1 MTENATDATN
11 ETQKTE
17 NQNAEN
23 QNTQNQNT
31 VTQKYNDVIPEPQ
44 PGQKTETQPEA
55 KAEARPETKPDTKP
69 ETKPDTK
76 PEPRPDSRETP
87 RTTGAAGAAKGGEVP
102 DIAGGA
108 TSTAV
113 AETLSGLRE
122 ENERLRVE
130 RDGLID
136 RLARLQAEFDNARK
150 REQRER
156 ADYRAFAVADAVE
169 QFLPVLDNFRLALN
183 AKGTAEQLRTGVE
196 LIAKQMDEVLRTL
209 NVTPVET
216 VGQPFDPR
224 VHEALESVE
233 RTDLPDH
240 QVIDEVRR
248 GYRIKERL
256 LRPALVR
263 ISVNPNLSEA

>member
-1 MTENATDATN
+1 MTENATDTSN
-11 ETQKTE
+11 EVQKMENQNTE
-17 NQNAEN
+17 NQNTG
-23 QNTQNQNT
+23 TQN
-31 VTQKYNDVIPEPQ
+31 YNDVIPEPQ
-44 PGQKTETQPEA
+44 PGSQSG
-55 KAEARPETKPDTKP
+55 PETAQSASKPDP
-69 ETKPDTK
+69 PQ
-76 PEPRPDSRETP
+76 DSREAP
-87 RTTGAAGAAKGGEVP
+87 RTAGAAAAAKGGEMP
-102 DIAGGA
+102 EIAGGA
-108 TSTAV
+108 TAV
-113 AETLSGLRE
+113 AETPGGLRE
-122 ENERLRVE
+122 ENERLRAE
-130 RDGLID
+130 RDGILE

-156 ADYRAFAVADAVE
+156 TDYRAFAVADAVE

-240 QVIDEVRR
+240 QVIDEIRR
-248 GYRIKERL
+248 GYRIKDRL

-263 ISVNPNLSEA
+263 ISVNPILSEA

>member
-1 MTENATDATN
+1 MTENATDATS
-11 ETQKTE
+11 EVKTEEQKTG
-17 NQNAEN
+17 NQNPGN
-23 QNTQNQNT
+23 QNPGTQ
-31 VTQKYNDVIPEPQ
+31 QKFSDVIPEPQ
-44 PGQKTETQPEA
+44 SGAKTEA
-55 KAEARPETKPDTKP
+55 KAEAPAAQPAQAGDRP
-69 ETKPDTK
+69 
-76 PEPRPDSRETP
+76 
-87 RTTGAAGAAKGGEVP
+87 GANA
-102 DIAGGA
+102 
-108 TSTAV
+108 TAV
-113 AETLSGLRE
+113 VETMTGLHE
-122 ENERLRVE
+122 ECERLRAE
-130 RDGLID
+130 RDGLVD

-183 AKGTAEQLRTGVE
+183 SNGTAEQLRTGVE
-196 LIAKQMDEVLRTL
+196 LIAKQMDEVLRAL

-216 VGQPFDPR
+216 VGHPFDPR

-248 GYRIKERL
+248 GYRIKDRL

-263 ISVNPNLSEA
+263 ISVNPNLSQA

>member
-1 MTENATDATN
+1 MTENATDATS
-11 ETQKTE
+11 EVKTEEQKTG
-17 NQNAEN
+17 NQNPG
-23 QNTQNQNT
+23 TQ
-31 VTQKYNDVIPEPQ
+31 QKFSDVIPEAQ
-44 PGQKTETQPEA
+44 PVTQSQSGAQAEA
-55 KAEARPETKPDTKP
+55 KAEASASQPTK
-69 ETKPDTK
+69 
-76 PEPRPDSRETP
+76 
-87 RTTGAAGAAKGGEVP
+87 AADRSANA
-102 DIAGGA
+102 
-108 TSTAV
+108 TAV
-113 AETLSGLRE
+113 VETMTGLHE
-122 ENERLRVE
+122 ECERLRAE
-130 RDGLID
+130 RDGLVD

-183 AKGTAEQLRTGVE
+183 SNGTAEQLRTGVE
-196 LIAKQMDEVLRTL
+196 LIAKQMDEVLRAL

-216 VGQPFDPR
+216 VGHPFDPR

-248 GYRIKERL
+248 GYRIKDRL

>member
-1 MTENATDATN
+1 MTENATDARS
-11 ETQKTE
+11 ETQNTE
-17 NQNAEN
+17 NEN
-23 QNTQNQNT
+23 VDEQTT
-31 VTQKYNDVIPEPQ
+31 GTQKFNDILPEPP
-44 PGQKTETQPEA
+44 PGAKPEA
-55 KAEARPETKPDTKP
+55 KAASGAGSAATAET
-69 ETKPDTK
+69 
-76 PEPRPDSRETP
+76 
-87 RTTGAAGAAKGGEVP
+87 TTG
-102 DIAGGA
+102 
-108 TSTAV
+108 
-113 AETLSGLRE
+113 LHE
-122 ENERLRVE
+122 EYERLRAE

-183 AKGTAEQLRTGVE
+183 SNGTAEQLRTGVE
-196 LIAKQMDEVLRTL
+196 LIAKQMDEVLRSL